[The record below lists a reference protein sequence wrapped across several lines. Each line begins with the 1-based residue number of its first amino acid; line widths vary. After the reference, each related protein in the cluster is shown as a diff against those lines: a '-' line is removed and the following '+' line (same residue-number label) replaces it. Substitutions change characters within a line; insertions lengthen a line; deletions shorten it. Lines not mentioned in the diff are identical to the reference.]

1 MMSMT
6 ICIPE
11 VFKMSIYTYVLILA
25 VIILALS
32 IANVVQSI
40 RLRHFEIWVEQQF
53 KEISK
58 VTINYDKNFQAIQN
72 FFNKVNG
79 DDVK

>member
-1 MMSMT
+1 
-6 ICIPE
+6 
-11 VFKMSIYTYVLILA
+11 MSIYTYVLGLA
-25 VIILALS
+25 VIILMLAVGLL
-32 IANVVQSI
+32 IQSI
-40 RLRHFEIWVEQQF
+40 RLRHFEIWVNQQF

-72 FFNKVNG
+72 FFNQVNG

>member
-1 MMSMT
+1 
-6 ICIPE
+6 
-11 VFKMSIYTYVLILA
+11 MSIYTYVLGLA
-25 VIILALS
+25 VIMLMLAVGLL
-32 IANVVQSI
+32 IQSI
-40 RLRHFEIWVEQQF
+40 RLRHFEIWVNQQF

-72 FFNKVNG
+72 FFNQVNG